1 MRKKPFVCLQF
12 DGIVIVVMAMK
23 LYGLTGGAGM
33 GKSTAADW
41 LRAQGVPVVDTDML
55 AREIVEPGQPALE
68 EIQRA
73 FGVKFIDAT
82 GHLRRKE
89 LASLVFSDA
98 VALRL
103 LEGILHPR
111 IREQWRLQIDLWRKE
126 RKSMAVVVIPLL
138 FETEVPAD
146 FHVTVCVACSQATQ
160 ELRLLA
166 RGWSLDEIQ
175 RRNAFQMPIDKKI
188 GLCDRM
194 IWNEGPLPVLYA
206 QMQRVFSIQEQT
218 VTPSTTKG

>member
-1 MRKKPFVCLQF
+1 
-12 DGIVIVVMAMK
+12 MAMK

-41 LRAQGVPVVDTDML
+41 LRAQGVSVVDTDAL
-55 AREIVEPGQPALE
+55 AREVVEPGQPALE

-73 FGVKFIDAT
+73 FGARFIDAT
-82 GHLRRKE
+82 GHLRRSE
-89 LASLVFSDA
+89 LARVVFSDA

-111 IREQWRLQIDLWRKE
+111 IRVAWRLQAESWRTAGKTL
-126 RKSMAVVVIPLL
+126 AVVIIPLL

-146 FHVTVCVACSQATQ
+146 FHVTVCVACSPATQ

-175 RRNAFQMPIDKKI
+175 RRNAAQMPIDKKI
-188 GLCDRM
+188 ALSDRVV
-194 IWNEGPLPVLYA
+194 WNEGPPDVLYA
-206 QMQRVFSIQEQT
+206 QLQKVFSVPEQCINQT
-218 VTPSTTKG
+218 TTKG